1 MNKKLENCKIRLAEM
16 KDNVFVKHIEEIE
29 KISNEKGVDIGVAC
43 DMWRNGK
50 DIGSKEEVHKQLNAF
65 LDLFPEFTFAHVKE
79 AKKVI

>member
-1 MNKKLENCKIRLAEM
+1 MDKKIELCKIALE
-16 KDNVFVKHIEEIE
+16 KILPNTFVKHIEEIE

-50 DIGSKEEVHKQLNAF
+50 DIGSKEQVTKQLNDF

-79 AKKVI
+79 AKKAI

>member
-1 MNKKLENCKIRLAEM
+1 MNKKLENCKIRLSEM

-50 DIGSKEEVHKQLNAF
+50 ELGDKEEVYKQLNNF

-79 AKKVI
+79 AKAE